1 LEQWRWQPCF
11 YEMEKKQMNEK
22 KNANPAVVGL
32 AGFSLTTL
40 VLQFHNVG
48 WCGMG
53 PVVVLGL
60 IFGGLAQMIAGFQE
74 QKMGNNFGYSAFVA
88 YGSFWIGLA
97 LIILMNHFDIY
108 KSSTTDIG
116 WYLFA
121 WMLYTLGMWI
131 ASLRIHFMMS
141 LTFFTLLT
149 GFFLLVL
156 GHFFNPVWNVV
167 AGYELMF
174 CAACAFY
181 MMLAII
187 INDLAGKV
195 VLPLGKPFIK
205 S

>member
-1 LEQWRWQPCF
+1 
-11 YEMEKKQMNEK
+11 MNEK

-48 WCGMG
+48 WCELG
-53 PVVVLGL
+53 PVMVLGL

-74 QKMGNNFGYSAFVA
+74 QKMGNNFGYCAFVA

-97 LIILMNHFDIY
+97 IIFMLNHFNIY
-108 KSSTTDIG
+108 KSSTTDLG

-121 WMLYTLGMWI
+121 WMIYTLVMWT
-131 ASLRIHFMMS
+131 ASWRIHTMMAV
-141 LTFFTLLT
+141 TFFTLFV

-156 GHFFNPVWNVV
+156 GHFGSANWNIV

-174 CAACAFY
+174 CAACAMY
-181 MMLAII
+181 MMIAII
-187 INDLAGKV
+187 TNDLAGKV
-195 VLPLGKPFIK
+195 VLPLGKPWIVA
-205 S
+205 